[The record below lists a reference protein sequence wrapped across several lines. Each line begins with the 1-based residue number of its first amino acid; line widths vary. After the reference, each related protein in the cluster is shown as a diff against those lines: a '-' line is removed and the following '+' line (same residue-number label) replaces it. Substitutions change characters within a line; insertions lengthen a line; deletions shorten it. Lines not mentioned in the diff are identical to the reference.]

1 MERIWIV
8 LLVVAVAFAI
18 VLPAGAKKPDKPG
31 GKGFKPMACE
41 VEVPFVIADVRNA
54 AGTKNKVPADE
65 IGEFFT
71 LTATALGG
79 FNETLYTV
87 DPETLD
93 LTLNPG
99 DVLCVEVTLL
109 DGTLGDLRVRW
120 LECQDP
126 CLYWLR
132 GKDLR
137 NFNNLPNGEVFAAG
151 VSVADLTDPGGEK
164 TVAVMPVAKSDSAE
178 MTVKIGIDQ
187 S

>member
-126 CLYWLR
+126 CLYWF
-132 GKDLR
+132 K
-137 NFNNLPNGEVFAAG
+137 GEGPEELQQPA
-151 VSVADLTDPGGEK
+151 
-164 TVAVMPVAKSDSAE
+164 
-178 MTVKIGIDQ
+178 
-187 S
+187 